1 MTDRYV
7 GKELRIGLVLY
18 GGVSL
23 AVYMNGIVTELWHA
37 LRASQRRQSA
47 DEGGLGGTAG
57 VYAELLDRLASAP
70 DGRDLRIVV
79 DAVAGTSAGGV
90 NGAALAKAVVEG
102 ADATALNRVWI
113 DQADIAK
120 LRTVAPTRA
129 PFLLRSALLLS
140 SRVRAVKRLVDELP
154 GITWEWARDSLYS
167 MLKAADGSVTPL
179 DGRYFSR
186 MIAGTFRDMGRGA
199 PALLPTRGTF
209 DLFLTRTDLHGWPR
223 HLPVGR
229 TFHPDD
235 LYERTHA
242 HVMTFRCR
250 PTGTSIGDD
259 FDLTYAAR
267 TTAGFPLAFAPV
279 GFDEVAACYRE
290 ARPGETVPTANAFAG
305 RHLREHE
312 LAGFPARLARMADG
326 GLLDNKP
333 FSHVAKAI
341 ENKPADHEVYRIL
354 MFVEPDP
361 ESEIALPPN
370 PVPSA
375 FAVMKNLFGVF
386 RHEPI
391 LADLSALGERNARV
405 EVLREMRRSALAD
418 VCRTAE
424 RAGAAANLAWPPDPA
439 HLELWSAAMNRR
451 AAADPSPGYGGYVA
465 IKARRAAALLAE
477 TLCAALRYPYPSRH
491 GYLVRAVTRAW
502 LGRRGALG
510 TPAYVDGD
518 GFVLDAAQSTLLR
531 AFDLAYRQRRIRTL
545 VQAVNSHYGTSP
557 AAVTARD
564 WRASLDAAKAT
575 FADVAFAFEA
585 AFLDTD
591 GIEVAVRE
599 AFASMPEGQ
608 VDDEIATAKNR
619 PGDLAEQYDSVFGG
633 LYDGLVA
640 RLTAHGEEQNARLFE
655 AVAVLPEP
663 ARGDVVS
670 TLVTFPLLDAT
681 LFPLMDLAGVEDL
694 VTVDTMRVSPRDA
707 TFVSDDPKRL
717 RGWKL
722 GAFAGFLERSAREH
736 DLMWGR
742 LDGAERLI
750 ELILAASGL
759 SGQAGSN
766 LRQEFTRRAML
777 AALAEEEIRPGTSV
791 AGEASRVR
799 AALGGG

>member
-47 DEGGLGGTAG
+47 DEGALGGTAG
-57 VYAELLDRLASAP
+57 VYGELLERLASDP

-102 ADATALNRVWI
+102 SDATVLNRVWI
-113 DQADIAK
+113 DQADIAR
-120 LRTVAPTRA
+120 LRAAAPTRA

-154 GITWEWARDSLYS
+154 GVTWEWARDSLYS

-186 MIAGTFRDMGRGA
+186 MIARTFQDMGRGA
-199 PALLPTRGTF
+199 QALLPTRGTF

-242 HVMTFRCR
+242 HVMSFRCR

-279 GFDEVAACYRE
+279 GYDEIAACYRDV
-290 ARPGETVPTANAFAG
+290 RPGEAVPTASVFAG

-312 LAGFPARLARMADG
+312 LSGFPARLARMADG

-361 ESEIALPPN
+361 ETEIEPP
-370 PVPSA
+370 PQSVPEPLT
-375 FAVMKNLFGVF
+375 VMKRLFGVF

-391 LADLSALGERNARV
+391 LADLSALAERNARV

-424 RAGAAANLAWPPDPA
+424 RAGAAADLTWPPDPSR
-439 HLELWSAAMNRR
+439 LDLWSTAMNRR

-465 IKARRAAALLAE
+465 MKARRAASLLAE
-477 TLCAALRYPYPSRH
+477 MLCSGLRYPYPSRH

-502 LGRRGALG
+502 LGRQGALG
-510 TPAYVDGD
+510 TPAYAEGE

-531 AFDLAYRQRRIRTL
+531 AFDLAYRLRRIRTL
-545 VQAVNSHYGTSP
+545 VQAVNAQYGMPP
-557 AAVTARD
+557 ATVAARD
-564 WRASLDAAKAT
+564 WRASLDTAKAT

-585 AFLDTD
+585 SYLDTD
-591 GIEVAVRE
+591 GIEAAVRD
-599 AFASMPEGQ
+599 AFGGLPEGR
-608 VDDEIATAKNR
+608 VDAEIATAKNR
-619 PGDLAEQYDSVFGG
+619 PDDLAELYDPVFGG
-633 LYDGLVA
+633 LYEGVVA
-640 RLTAHGEEQNARLFE
+640 RLAAHGREQNARLFE
-655 AVAVLPEP
+655 AVAGLPEP
-663 ARGDVVS
+663 ARSEAVS

-722 GAFAGFLERSAREH
+722 GAFAGFLERSSREH
-736 DLMWGR
+736 DLLWGR

-750 ELILAASGL
+750 ELILAAGGS
-759 SGQAGSN
+759 SGQASRD
-766 LRQEFTRRAML
+766 LRREFTRKAML
-777 AALAEEEIRPGTSV
+777 AAVAEEEMRPGTSV
-791 AGEASRVR
+791 AEEVSRVR
-799 AALGGG
+799 AALGG